1 MSRAYGV
8 ALRLSVAAMLACSA
22 GFAQSTA
29 LSLSSGS
36 GIPGSV
42 AMLNLVLSVSGTQPA
57 ALQWTLNYST
67 SDFSAIAV
75 TAGSAA
81 TTAGKA
87 VSCNSTAGNVTCLIS
102 GINFNTISS
111 GV

>member
-1 MSRAYGV
+1 MSRAYG

-29 LSLSSGS
+29 LSLSSVS
-36 GIPGSV
+36 GMPGSV
-42 AMLNLVLSVSGTQPA
+42 VTLNLLLSLSGTQPA
-57 ALQWTLNYST
+57 DLQWTLNYSN

-75 TAGSAA
+75 TAGTAA

-87 VSCNSTAGNVTCLIS
+87 VSCNSTAGSVTCL
-102 GINFNTISS
+102 
-111 GV
+111 